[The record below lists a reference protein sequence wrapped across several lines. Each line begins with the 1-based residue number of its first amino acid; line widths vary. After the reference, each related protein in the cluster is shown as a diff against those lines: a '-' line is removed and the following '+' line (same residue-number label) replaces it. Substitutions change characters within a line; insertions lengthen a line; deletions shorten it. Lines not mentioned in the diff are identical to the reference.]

1 MRKNAEN
8 KPNCAGFVFLDGAI
22 GGLLS
27 MSKVYVVD
35 DDAVRRAHI
44 CRLLAQ
50 EDIHPEPF
58 DSIDELLQFMPTQGF
73 ILVCD
78 QGEGVFELIQRLKRD
93 TWLPIIA
100 YSQAPE
106 ISRIVRAMQSG
117 VASYVGYPL
126 NAAEF
131 RREYTKLQTD
141 LATKV
146 AKQQRSAAA
155 RKMLETLSN
164 REREILACMLD
175 HGTSKAIGRHLGISP
190 RTVEAHRASL
200 MARLEVRT
208 AAQAIRIA
216 VEGDAFG
223 MTADNSTYR
232 DNVPLGIACD
242 DRYEEL
248 VQQVA
253 G

>member
-1 MRKNAEN
+1 
-8 KPNCAGFVFLDGAI
+8 
-22 GGLLS
+22 
-27 MSKVYVVD
+27 MSKVSVVD
-35 DDAVRRAHI
+35 DDAVRRAQI
-44 CRLLAQ
+44 CRLLAD
-50 EDIHPEPF
+50 ENIHPEPF
-58 DSIDELLQFMPTQGF
+58 DSIDELLHFMPSQGF
-73 ILVCD
+73 ILIHD
-78 QGEGVFELIQRLKRD
+78 EGEGVFELIERLERE
-93 TWLPIIA
+93 TWLPVIA
-100 YSQAPE
+100 YSDAPQTA
-106 ISRIVRAMQSG
+106 RIVRAMQSG
-117 VASYVGYPL
+117 AASYVTYPL
-126 NAAEF
+126 QAAEF
-131 RREYTKLQTD
+131 RREYDKLKS
-141 LATKV
+141 AFAAKF
-146 AKQQRSAAA
+146 AKQQRSTAA

-223 MTADNSTYR
+223 LTAASATHQDNAT
-232 DNVPLGIACD
+232 LGIACD

-248 VQQVA
+248 VQQAA

>member
-1 MRKNAEN
+1 
-8 KPNCAGFVFLDGAI
+8 
-22 GGLLS
+22 

-35 DDAVRRAHI
+35 DDAVRRAQI
-44 CRLLAQ
+44 CRLLAG
-50 EDIHPEPF
+50 ENIHPEPF
-58 DSIDELLQFMPTQGF
+58 ESIDELLQFVPSRGF
-73 ILVCD
+73 ILIHD
-78 QGEGVFELIQRLKRD
+78 QGEGIFELIQKLERE
-93 TWLPIIA
+93 TWLPVIG
-100 YSQAPE
+100 YSDEPDTA
-106 ISRIVRAMQSG
+106 RIVRAMQSG
-117 VASYVGYPL
+117 VASYVTYPL
-126 NAAEF
+126 KATEF
-131 RREYTKLQTD
+131 RREYDKIKSAF
-141 LATKV
+141 ATKF
-146 AKQQRSAAA
+146 AKQQRSTAA

-223 MTADNSTYR
+223 LTAENSAHQDNAT
-232 DNVPLGIACD
+232 LGIACD

-248 VQQVA
+248 VQQA
-253 G
+253 